1 MEKIA
6 YFDCPTG
13 IAGNM
18 CLGAI
23 LSAGMPLEDLL
34 AQLQGLGLQDEYE
47 FTVAH
52 VRRQEQAAIAVTI
65 NLVNVVPA
73 HRHLPDIEALI
84 RQAHLPPQVVE
95 WSLAIFRELAAAEAA
110 VHGIAAEQVHFH
122 EVGATDALVDVV
134 GTCLGLHWL
143 GVDRIV
149 CSPLPVGGGT
159 VKAAHGRLPVPAPA
173 VLELLRRAQAPIYSN
188 GIERELVT
196 PTGAAIATTL
206 SQSFGPPPAMTLHQV
221 GLGAGSHDLPIPNIL
236 RLWIGTRPEF
246 PASHAHGGHSHAD
259 HSHADHSHAGHS
271 HASHSHGEPDPMDSA
286 HSVSKDISDKEAT
299 SYPGRQ
305 TPNSGGFELGL
316 EHSHPEHSEHQPLTG
331 RSFGYQESIVEL
343 QTQLDDLTP
352 QAIGYLYDRLF
363 QAGALDVFTQAIG
376 MKKNRP
382 GILLTVICT
391 PAAVE
396 ACQSLLFL
404 ETTTLGIRTT
414 VQQRQ
419 TLHRAWQAVTTDY
432 GPVQIKAGLATPHGP
447 VVNLQPEYETCAQL
461 ARAQGVGWKRV
472 QWAAIAAA
480 HPLYNAHDW
489 QVASKD

>member
-23 LSAGMPLEDLL
+23 LSAGMPLDTLL
-34 AQLQGLGLQDEYE
+34 AQLKGLGLEGEYE
-47 FTVAH
+47 FTVAN
-52 VRRQEQAAIAVTI
+52 VRRQEQAATFVKIKLGQAHG
-65 NLVNVVPA
+65 

-84 RQAHLPPQVVE
+84 RQAHLPPQVVD

-110 VHGIAAEQVHFH
+110 VHGIPADQVHFH
-122 EVGATDALVDVV
+122 EVGATDALIDVV

-143 GVDRIV
+143 GVDRVV

-159 VKAAHGRLPVPAPA
+159 VRAAHGRLPVPAPA
-173 VLELLRRAQAPIYSN
+173 VLELLKRAEVSIYSN
-188 GIERELVT
+188 GIDKELVT

-206 SQSFGPPPAMTLHQV
+206 SQSFGAPPAMTLQQV

-236 RLWIGTRPEF
+236 RLWIGTDDSAIAVDRQHHKDHAHPHGDE
-246 PASHAHGGHSHAD
+246 HAHGHSHD
-259 HSHADHSHAGHS
+259 HTHA
-271 HASHSHGEPDPMDSA
+271 
-286 HSVSKDISDKEAT
+286 T
-299 SYPGRQ
+299 
-305 TPNSGGFELGL
+305 
-316 EHSHPEHSEHQPLTG
+316 EHQPDIPNSSDPPSSHLVP
-331 RSFGYQESIVEL
+331 GYGETIVEL

-352 QAIGYLYDRLF
+352 QAIGYLYDGLF

-391 PAAVE
+391 SATLAS
-396 ACQSLLFL
+396 CQSLLFN
-404 ETTTLGIRTT
+404 ETTTLGIRHTL
-414 VQQRQ
+414 QQRQ
-419 TLHRAWQAVTTDY
+419 ALYRTWHSVDTIY
-432 GPVQIKAGLATPHGP
+432 GEVAIKAGLATPTGP

-461 ARAQGVGWKRV
+461 ARDQSIGWKRV

-480 HPLYNAHDW
+480 QPLYHDDDPAAR
-489 QVASKD
+489 QAKAASLASSTPARRE

>member
-65 NLVNVVPA
+65 NLVKAVPA

-84 RQAHLPPQVVE
+84 RQAQLPPRVVE

-143 GVDRIV
+143 GVDRMV

-188 GIERELVT
+188 GIDRELVT

-236 RLWIGTRPEF
+236 RLWIGTRPSEF
-246 PASHAHGGHSHAD
+246 SAS
-259 HSHADHSHAGHS
+259 HS
-271 HASHSHGEPDPMDSA
+271 HASHSHREPDSMDSA
-286 HSVSKDISDKEAT
+286 HSVSKHPEI
-299 SYPGRQ
+299 
-305 TPNSGGFELGL
+305 
-316 EHSHPEHSEHQPLTG
+316 EHPDPEHPESEHPEHQHPSS
-331 RSFGYQESIVEL
+331 RSLGYQESIVEL

-352 QAIGYLYDRLF
+352 QAIGYLYNGLF

-382 GILLTVICT
+382 GILLTVIC
-391 PAAVE
+391 PAAEVE
-396 ACQSLLFL
+396 ACQSLLFS

-419 TLHRAWQAVTTDY
+419 TLYRAWRAVTTDY
-432 GPVQIKAGLATPHGP
+432 GPVQVKAGLATPQGP

-461 ARAQGVGWKRV
+461 ARAQDIGWKRV

-480 HPLYNAHDW
+480 QPLYNAHDW
-489 QVASKD
+489 QVAKD

>member
-23 LSAGMPLEDLL
+23 LSAGMPLEELT

-47 FTVAH
+47 FTVAPG
-52 VRRQEQAAIAVTI
+52 RRQEQAALAVTI
-65 NLVNVVPA
+65 NLVKAVPA

-84 RQAHLPPQVVE
+84 RQAQLPPQVVE
-95 WSLAIFRELAAAEAA
+95 WSLAIFQELAAAEAA

-122 EVGATDALVDVV
+122 EVGATDALIDVV

-143 GVDRIV
+143 GVDRVV

-236 RLWIGTRPEF
+236 RLWIGTRPAHA
-246 PASHAHGGHSHAD
+246 ASHIGHSHAD
-259 HSHADHSHAGHS
+259 HSHVSHSHADHSHT
-271 HASHSHGEPDPMDSA
+271 DNPMDSA
-286 HSVSKDISDKEAT
+286 PLGSKRLD
-299 SYPGRQ
+299 P
-305 TPNSGGFELGL
+305 
-316 EHSHPEHSEHQPLTG
+316 EHSHPQHSEHQHPTG
-331 RSFGYQESIVEL
+331 RPLGYQESVVEL

-352 QAIGYLYDRLF
+352 QAIGYLYDGLF

-382 GILLTVICT
+382 GILLTVICRV
-391 PAAVE
+391 ADVA

-419 TLHRAWQAVTTDY
+419 TLHRAWQTVTTDY
-432 GPVQIKAGLATPHGP
+432 GSVQIKAGLATPQGP
-447 VVNLQPEYETCAQL
+447 VINLQPEYETCAQL
-461 ARAQGVGWKRV
+461 ARTQGISWKRV

-480 HPLYNAHDW
+480 HPLYSSHSW
-489 QVASKD
+489 QGLSKD

>member
-23 LSAGMPLEDLL
+23 LSAGMPLADLS

-47 FTVAH
+47 FTVTH

-65 NLVNVVPA
+65 NLVKAVPP
-73 HRHLPDIEALI
+73 HRHLPDIEGLI
-84 RQAHLPPQVVE
+84 RQAQLPPRVVE
-95 WSLAIFRELAAAEAA
+95 WSLAIFRELAVAEAA

-143 GVDRIV
+143 GVDRV
-149 CSPLPVGGGT
+149 MCSPLPVGGGT

-188 GIERELVT
+188 GIDRELVT

-236 RLWIGTRPEF
+236 RLWIGTQSSSAL
-246 PASHAHGGHSHAD
+246 PASHKNHSHTGHSHTD
-259 HSHADHSHAGHS
+259 HSHGQLDSIN
-271 HASHSHGEPDPMDSA
+271 SA
-286 HSVSKDISDKEAT
+286 HSDPAHPDHQHPDHQHPT
-299 SYPGRQ
+299 S
-305 TPNSGGFELGL
+305 
-316 EHSHPEHSEHQPLTG
+316 QPL
-331 RSFGYQESIVEL
+331 GYQESVVEL

-352 QAIGYLYDRLF
+352 QAIGYLYDGLF

-382 GILLTVICT
+382 GILLTVICLAT
-391 PAAVE
+391 NVE
-396 ACQSLLFL
+396 ACQSLLFS

-419 TLHRAWQAVTTDY
+419 TLYRAWRAVTTDY
-432 GPVQIKAGLATPHGP
+432 GPVKVKAGLATPHGP

-461 ARAQGVGWKRV
+461 AQAQNIGWKRV

-480 HPLYNAHDW
+480 HPLYRSHDW
-489 QVASKD
+489 QAMSKD